1 MVKYLFLDI
10 EWNAKDG
17 SQNIADWEPIQ
28 VAAIGTDDKF
38 NILKKFSKRVGLED
52 ISTLTAKTCQ
62 LTHAKKEEVSLAKPA
77 CEVFKNF
84 SITCS
89 KYEFIVVWTRDTYV
103 SSGNG
108 AFQTFYSKASCFMF
122 AGDFKHDCNG

>member
-52 ISTLTAKTCQ
+52 ISTLTAKTSQ
-62 LTHAKKEEVSLAKPA
+62 AGFAKLTSSFFACVS
-77 CEVFKNF
+77 
-84 SITCS
+84 
-89 KYEFIVVWTRDTYV
+89 
-103 SSGNG
+103 
-108 AFQTFYSKASCFMF
+108 
-122 AGDFKHDCNG
+122 

>member
-38 NILKKFSKRVGLED
+38 NILKKW
-52 ISTLTAKTCQ
+52 
-62 LTHAKKEEVSLAKPA
+62 
-77 CEVFKNF
+77 
-84 SITCS
+84 
-89 KYEFIVVWTRDTYV
+89 VW
-103 SSGNG
+103 
-108 AFQTFYSKASCFMF
+108 KI
-122 AGDFKHDCNG
+122 

>member
-1 MVKYLFLDI
+1 MYFAKGRRCLHGKILILDI

-52 ISTLTAKTCQ
+52 ISTLTAK
-62 LTHAKKEEVSLAKPA
+62 P
-77 CEVFKNF
+77 
-84 SITCS
+84 
-89 KYEFIVVWTRDTYV
+89 V
-103 SSGNG
+103 SSRMRKGRG
-108 AFQTFYSKASCFMF
+108 EFGKASL
-122 AGDFKHDCNG
+122 

>member
-38 NILKKFSKRVGLED
+38 NIKKVLQASGFGRYKYIDGKNLS
-52 ISTLTAKTCQ
+52 A
-62 LTHAKKEEVSLAKPA
+62 HA
-77 CEVFKNF
+77 CEKGRG
-84 SITCS
+84 
-89 KYEFIVVWTRDTYV
+89 EF
-103 SSGNG
+103 G
-108 AFQTFYSKASCFMF
+108 KASL
-122 AGDFKHDCNG
+122 